1 MKRGEKADE
10 QKKPTGIKK
19 KIKENMDGASQK
31 HTFYLG
37 NFEVEKTQVTS
48 PDGSLGAQGFKD
60 DLCVG
65 IRIRT

>member
-1 MKRGEKADE
+1 
-10 QKKPTGIKK
+10 
-19 KIKENMDGASQK
+19 MDGASKK

-48 PDGSLGAQGFKD
+48 PGGLLGAQGFKD